1 MAELISVAAN
11 YPATEFDTLIPELTD
26 PANIREAFLAYHF
39 GVENFDGNADTP
51 APDSIHG
58 HIKSYQQYLAN
69 IAASAVLTIGGTA
82 NQITTSASAGFVTLS
97 LPNDLIAPNNLT
109 VTGDLTVN
117 GDINLGDD
125 LSITGDLLVT
135 TSITTDGY
143 ALVKEGVNIF
153 ANSTAR
159 DAAIPSPSLSA
170 EGLLAYLQNTNSF
183 SVFNGA
189 SWENLESHGSL
200 GDRIGEVEVL
210 ALLGL

>member
-1 MAELISVAAN
+1 MPELISDAGN

-39 GVENFDGNADTP
+39 GVENFNGNADVP
-51 APDSIHG
+51 APDSIHS
-58 HIKSYQQYLAN
+58 HIASFKGQLAN
-69 IAASAVLTIGGTA
+69 ISSSAVLTIGGTP
-82 NQITTSASAGFVTLS
+82 NEVVTSASAGFVTLS
-97 LPNDLIAPNNLT
+97 LPNDLITPSNLT

-125 LSITGDLLVT
+125 LSITGDLSVT

-143 ALVKEGVNIF
+143 AIVKEGINIF
-153 ANSTAR
+153 ANSSER
-159 DAAIPSPSLSA
+159 DTSITSPSLAA
-170 EGLLAYLQNTNSF
+170 EGLMVYLQDTNSF
-183 SVFNGA
+183 SIFNGA
-189 SWENLESHGSL
+189 SWERLEFHGSL